1 MQASLIA
8 SPFARSEALHRA
20 VTARA
25 TALDCRLVTS
35 AAERDL
41 HMRIRNVV
49 FVGEQ
54 AIFTES
60 DRDAHD
66 ADPATLHVLG
76 ICGGVAAGTVRLYPG
91 GGSGGSWTGDRLA
104 VLPEFRAQGLG
115 KPLVR
120 FAVRTAA
127 ERGGNWMNAHI
138 QVANVS
144 FFERLGWKAVG
155 DPEPYCG
162 RPHQAMVIDL
172 RAPTV

>member
-20 VTARA
+20 FATRA
-25 TALDCRLVTS
+25 PALDCRLVAS
-35 AAERDL
+35 AGERDL

-49 FVGEQ
+49 FVAEQ
-54 AIFTES
+54 AIFTDS

-76 ICGGVAAGTVRLYPG
+76 ICGGVAAGTVRLYPAG
-91 GGSGGSWTGDRLA
+91 GPGGSWTGDRLA
-104 VLPEFRAQGLG
+104 VLPEFRAHGLG

-127 ERGGNWMNAHI
+127 ERGGEWMDAHI

-144 FFERLGWKAVG
+144 FFERLGWRAVG
-155 DPEPYCG
+155 GPEPFCG